1 MIIQRREPHRPVGSP
16 LPDDGQRARPGGP
29 RDNDRA
35 IELSERGHVELVLYA
50 RGLELERD
58 RLLQLI
64 RSVQERLAA
73 LMKTTEAPPQVREAV
88 EDLLK
93 TLAK

>member
-1 MIIQRREPHRPVGSP
+1 
-16 LPDDGQRARPGGP
+16 
-29 RDNDRA
+29 
-35 IELSERGHVELVLYA
+35 VELVLYA